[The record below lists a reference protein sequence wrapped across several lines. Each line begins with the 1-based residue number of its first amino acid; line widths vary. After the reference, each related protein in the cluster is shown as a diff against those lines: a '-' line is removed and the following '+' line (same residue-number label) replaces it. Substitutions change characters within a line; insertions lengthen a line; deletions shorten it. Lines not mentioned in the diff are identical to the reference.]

1 MWLLDHKISQN
12 DKTHVKSGI
21 DDARHNML
29 MSRDYS
35 TRKRRRR
42 LRFQEY
48 ARQLPTFDQ
57 YTFLQPF
64 LWNSQEDLGL
74 GSSFSLRLPSDETE
88 LTECLKDEGHDLL
101 IGARPSK
108 LDNLFPLC
116 RLVLIE
122 IEINDLGDYL

>member
-1 MWLLDHKISQN
+1 MWLLGHKVSQI
-12 DKTHVKSGI
+12 DKTHIKSGI
-21 DDARHNML
+21 DYARYQML
-29 MSRDYS
+29 MPRNYS
-35 TRKRRRR
+35 TRKLRRR

-64 LWNSQEDLGL
+64 LWNSQEDLDL
-74 GSSFSLRLPSDETE
+74 GSSFSLRPPSDETE

-101 IGARPSK
+101 IGARLSK
-108 LDNLFPLC
+108 LDNSFPLR

-122 IEINDLGDYL
+122 IEIHDLGDNL